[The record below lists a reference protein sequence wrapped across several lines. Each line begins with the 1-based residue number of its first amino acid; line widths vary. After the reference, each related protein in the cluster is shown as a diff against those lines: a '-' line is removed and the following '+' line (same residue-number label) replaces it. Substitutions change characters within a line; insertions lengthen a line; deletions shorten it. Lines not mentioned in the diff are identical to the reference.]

1 MNVAF
6 PEHQYIPSCFDS
18 ACNAFVKLVFQY
30 EQTVVMEDIPLTA
43 TCREVRNYL
52 VQKSLFPSLP
62 SLTGWRL
69 LFSSVILD
77 DDAPISTYSLPQCAR
92 IQLCRI
98 DEEETPTLPK
108 RPYLNAA
115 TTPAIPLS
123 NGAKRVLLRTIEH
136 SKEVAPSS
144 VVLVAP
150 TEATVPEEAAVVTK
164 PVEYED
170 DYFPVLRREGY
181 YMRPSHFD
189 MRELSKEQLQH
200 LRRFTV
206 GREGAGEI
214 CWEGETDVTYL
225 NLDERVLIERDLQG
239 IPYVHVYPPELFMNV
254 LPPVGSELN
263 KTATVRLFNMFPRTA
278 RSESGLQRYADML
291 RRQVE
296 VMGAEWVGYNGDQ
309 GIMEFRIQHFLPVCN
324 RHFFWSP
331 KVGFARRSF
340 IAVIFSLLI
349 RCCALLTAWSSDCTY
364 SFPLSENAGTRMW
377 RAMRFS
383 HGIHSLCKC
392 NAIPPCRRT
401 PVVFDLRESDAKAL
415 HEFQQRVRL
424 PIRRA

>member
-1 MNVAF
+1 MNTDVSLLSVFNKYNEWQDGKAVDDASNIRKVLKNKIQSGLAAAANGPQETPSAIQTSQTEKKPGTVIDYSYPAQSSSSTPVPLSLVNTEMNVAF

-52 VQKSLFPSLP
+52 VQKSLFPILP

-77 DDAPISTYSLPQCAR
+77 DDMPISTYSLPQCAR
-92 IQLCRI
+92 IQICRI

-115 TTPAIPLS
+115 TTPAIPLP

-150 TEATVPEEAAVVTK
+150 TEATVREEAAVVTK

-296 VMGAEWVGYNGDQ
+296 AMGAEWIGYNGDQ
-309 GIMEFRIQHFLPVCN
+309 GIMEFRIQH
-324 RHFFWSP
+324 
-331 KVGFARRSF
+331 
-340 IAVIFSLLI
+340 
-349 RCCALLTAWSSDCTY
+349 
-364 SFPLSENAGTRMW
+364 
-377 RAMRFS
+377 
-383 HGIHSLCKC
+383 
-392 NAIPPCRRT
+392 
-401 PVVFDLRESDAKAL
+401 
-415 HEFQQRVRL
+415 
-424 PIRRA
+424 